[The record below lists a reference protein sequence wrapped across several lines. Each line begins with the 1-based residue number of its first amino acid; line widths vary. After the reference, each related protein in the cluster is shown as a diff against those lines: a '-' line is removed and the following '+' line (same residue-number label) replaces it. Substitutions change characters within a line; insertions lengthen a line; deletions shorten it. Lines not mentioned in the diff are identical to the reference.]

1 VCGGRF
7 GAIWLPSHHT
17 GGAAHWWCLRRFL
30 PSNVMRFEVPKKGLY
45 INVTNYKHLLV
56 YKKLFNVNLVE
67 KKSDCNSL
75 LACAVANKITRVS

>member
-1 VCGGRF
+1 
-7 GAIWLPSHHT
+7 
-17 GGAAHWWCLRRFL
+17 
-30 PSNVMRFEVPKKGLY
+30 MRFEVPEKGLY

-67 KKSDCNSL
+67 KKSNVNSL

>member
-1 VCGGRF
+1 
-7 GAIWLPSHHT
+7 
-17 GGAAHWWCLRRFL
+17 
-30 PSNVMRFEVPKKGLY
+30 MRFEVPEKGLY

-56 YKKLFNVNLVE
+56 DKKLFNVNLVE